1 MSVIA
6 ISGISGFVGSYL
18 NSYFYVKGYD
28 VIEITREDLDTPALL
43 KQKVEKADVIINLS
57 GKKIIQRWSKK
68 IKKQIYKSRIESTEA
83 LVSAINA
90 NDKKQLFIS
99 TSAIGIY
106 ENDISCDEEDF
117 IYGQTFLTQLCQD
130 WEREASKVNKRLAIL
145 RLGVVL
151 GNGGALAKML
161 TPFNL
166 GLGGKIGDGKQPFS
180 YIHIEDL
187 ARAYEYLI
195 THDRL
200 EGIFNLTTPYPTTNA
215 DFTTLLAKKLDKPA
229 FIPLSTFML
238 KLIFGEGAQ
247 VLTNGQMVYPKRLLE
262 SGFEFQYRDVD
273 SVLSDLI

>member
-1 MSVIA
+1 MKIA
-6 ISGISGFVGSYL
+6 IAGASGFVGSYL
-18 NSYFYVKGYD
+18 QDYFYERD
-28 VIEITREDLDTPALL
+28 IEVLTVPREELSQREVL
-43 KQKVEKADVIINLS
+43 KDKIAKVDVIINLA
-57 GKKIIQRWSKK
+57 GENIVHRWSKNH
-68 IKKQIYKSRIESTEA
+68 KKKMYKSRIESTKA

-90 NDKKQLFIS
+90 TSKKQLFIS
-99 TSAIGIY
+99 ASAIGIY

-130 WEREASKVNKRLAIL
+130 WEREASKVNKRLAIF

-151 GNGGALAKML
+151 GDGGALAKML

-166 GLGGKIGDGKQPFS
+166 GLGGKIGTGKQPFS

-187 ARAYEYLI
+187 ARAYAHLI

-200 EGIFNLTTPYPTTNA
+200 EGIFNLTTPSPTTNG
-215 DFTTLLAKKLDKPA
+215 DFTKSLAKKLDKPA
-229 FIPLSTFML
+229 FIPLPTFVL

-247 VLTNGQMVYPKRLLE
+247 VLSDGQMVYPKRLLA

-273 SVLSDLI
+273 SVLGDLI

>member
-1 MSVIA
+1 
-6 ISGISGFVGSYL
+6 
-18 NSYFYVKGYD
+18 
-28 VIEITREDLDTPALL
+28 
-43 KQKVEKADVIINLS
+43 
-57 GKKIIQRWSKK
+57 
-68 IKKQIYKSRIESTEA
+68 
-83 LVSAINA
+83 
-90 NDKKQLFIS
+90 
-99 TSAIGIY
+99 
-106 ENDISCDEEDF
+106 
-117 IYGQTFLTQLCQD
+117 
-130 WEREASKVNKRLAIL
+130 
-145 RLGVVL
+145 VL